1 MFKQIRHVASL
12 KNNQAVVEI
21 KYLDKDHP
29 FTNLQ
34 GSDNMII
41 ITTKRYLKNPII
53 IQGPGAGAEI
63 TSACILA
70 DIMQLS
76 F

>member
-1 MFKQIRHVASL
+1 
-12 KNNQAVVEI
+12 
-21 KYLDKDHP
+21 
-29 FTNLQ
+29 
-34 GSDNMII
+34 MII

-53 IQGPGAGAEI
+53 IQGPGAGAKI
-63 TSACILA
+63 TSAGVLA